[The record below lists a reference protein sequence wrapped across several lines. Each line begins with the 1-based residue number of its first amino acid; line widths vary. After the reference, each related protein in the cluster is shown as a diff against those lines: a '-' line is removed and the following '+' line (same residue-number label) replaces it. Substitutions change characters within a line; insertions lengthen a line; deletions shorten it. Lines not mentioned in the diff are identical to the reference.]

1 MILISPQKDSRN
13 SFSGY
18 RIEFVLQWKEPG
30 ANDLINIYLFRNM
43 FLSYT
48 RSNFKL
54 VTTYEIGSKNTFN
67 NPDECPTITTKSIAT
82 IYGRRFLY
90 KF

>member
-1 MILISPQKDSRN
+1 
-13 SFSGY
+13 
-18 RIEFVLQWKEPG
+18 
-30 ANDLINIYLFRNM
+30 M

-67 NPDECPTITTKSIAT
+67 DPNECPTITTKSIAT